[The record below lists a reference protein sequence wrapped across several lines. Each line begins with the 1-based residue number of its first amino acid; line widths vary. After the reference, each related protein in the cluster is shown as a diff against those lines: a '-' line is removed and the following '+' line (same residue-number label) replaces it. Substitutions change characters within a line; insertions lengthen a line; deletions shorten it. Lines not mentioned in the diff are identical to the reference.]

1 MKYFIFFNT
10 NGFVPFFYTQKIKDV
25 KLDYVQVSYIFTKS
39 K

>member
-25 KLDYVQVSYIFTKS
+25 KLDYVSSFLYLYK